1 MLGVE
6 LAGPAMMFGDN
17 AAVSIS
23 TSIPSSQLKK
33 KHNACAFH
41 RIRECVAMKVIDFMH
56 IPSIHNLAD
65 VLTKPL
71 GGVTFHRL
79 VAPMLFWRSK
89 LLAFGQAWQAND
101 TIRGILGDVLGPT
114 QDLVVVPESDT
125 QIPVLDNPQHVMIMP
140 NIDVSP
146 TLVTA

>member
-17 AAVSIS
+17 TAVIIS

-41 RIRECVAMKVIDFMH
+41 RIRECVAMKVIDLMH

-65 VLTKPL
+65 VLMKPL
-71 GGVTFHRL
+71 GGVTFHQL

-89 LLAFGQAWQAND
+89 LLAFGQAWQANG

-114 QDLVVVPESDT
+114 QDLVVTPESDT
-125 QIPVLDNPQHVMIMP
+125 QITVVDTSQHVMIMP